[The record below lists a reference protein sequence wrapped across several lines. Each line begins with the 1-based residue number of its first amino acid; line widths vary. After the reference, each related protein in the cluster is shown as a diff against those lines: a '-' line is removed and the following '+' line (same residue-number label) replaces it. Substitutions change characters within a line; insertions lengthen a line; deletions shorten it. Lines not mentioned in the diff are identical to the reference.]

1 MNELHDAEYQ
11 DHARMW
17 ESFTKLMTGS
27 VIFVILVLLGMA
39 VTIA

>member
-1 MNELHDAEYQ
+1 MDDSLDAEYQ

-17 ESFTKLMTGS
+17 HDFTRMMTGS
-27 VIFVILVLLGMA
+27 VVFVVLVLLGMA